1 MKALLRVVAT
11 TALLLAAVHA
21 FAQETDIVDRWYQ
34 ALLKA
39 DRAAL
44 SELLADDATIRLE
57 DIGVTQT
64 KAEFIAS
71 MDEWEAAVSGATIRH
86 TVESTVGDTTT
97 VLACYDFP
105 TSKMLMRETFTT
117 RDGRIVANTQVTVGD
132 GACGSP

>member
-11 TALLLAAVHA
+11 AALLVAVQA
-21 FAQETDIVDRWYQ
+21 FAQDNDIVDRWYQ

-44 SELLADDATIRLE
+44 AELLADDATIRLE

-86 TVESTVGDTTT
+86 TVESTAGDTTT

>member
-11 TALLLAAVHA
+11 AALLLAAVHA

-44 SELLADDATIRLE
+44 SDLLADDATIRLE

-86 TVESTVGDTTT
+86 TVESQEGDTTT

-105 TSKMLMRETFTT
+105 TSKMLMRETFKT
-117 RDGRIVANTQVTVGD
+117 RGGRIVANTQVTVGD